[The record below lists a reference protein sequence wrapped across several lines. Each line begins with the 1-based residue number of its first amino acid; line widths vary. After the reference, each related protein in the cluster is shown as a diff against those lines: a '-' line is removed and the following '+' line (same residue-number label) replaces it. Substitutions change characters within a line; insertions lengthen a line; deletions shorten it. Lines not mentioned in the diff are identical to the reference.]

1 MDVCETLLLD
11 VVAPEAY
18 QNGCSYIHELS
29 GPKFDSLC
37 INLAWLAVTQRTSK
51 KKTRTCARESGS
63 RHQSV
68 IAQKQIGYYNNSG
81 EVVETVWHSSHVNS
95 AIYVEYLVGS

>member
-51 KKTRTCARESGS
+51 KKKQEHVRGS
-63 RHQSV
+63 QAAGTKV
-68 IAQKQIGYYNNSG
+68 
-81 EVVETVWHSSHVNS
+81 SSHKNK
-95 AIYVEYLVGS
+95 LVSITTQEKLLRQHGILPMLILPFM